1 VKESMRSDSEV
12 PDRKSIVVLHESV
25 GRTNPFSQTSINKFE
40 PSSHYNDKDAD
51 KQRLWNL
58 RTGRGADLFYIFPSF
73 YTSLHDNL

>member
-51 KQRLWNL
+51 KQRL
-58 RTGRGADLFYIFPSF
+58 
-73 YTSLHDNL
+73 